1 MPNNFAYLVLFSWP
15 VVVFY
20 LLSRFRIGYGALISL
35 LGTYMFLPANM
46 SIDLPGLPDLDKFSI
61 TTITIIFVMLL
72 KKLPLGINS
81 LPSIYKFIL
90 AVFFLAPFLTSI
102 TNSERYLHLPAL
114 SLYDGL
120 TSSLV
125 SFLYFFPFLI
135 GVRYF
140 RTEDSH
146 IKLFKYLALAALV
159 YSAFALYEIRMSPQL
174 HNMSYGYFPHSW
186 RQQYRAGGFRAVVF
200 MGHGLLVAMFLAL
213 GVAFWTAMK
222 KSGNQVFRYS
232 TNIGLIIVFITLVF
246 MKSYAAFIYGLF
258 MYIVIRFF
266 STPKQ
271 IQLAL
276 MISVLFI
283 SYPLLSAIGLFPHKE
298 LVALA
303 ESINPDRAQSLD
315 YRFENE
321 NALLA
326 HANKKPFFGWG
337 GWGRNRIFDLETG
350 EDISVTDGYW
360 IIILGT
366 SGWIGFL
373 SKFLFFFLPVW
384 LVFKQHKNMYFRD
397 DSIRVL
403 VAANALI
410 VSIILLDQLPNS
422 SLSNNGLYWLLAGS
436 LLGRAQELLKSNTH
450 LIDVNEHKKSND
462 LKLS

>member
-1 MPNNFAYLVLFSWP
+1 MPNSFAYLVLFSWP
-15 VVVFY
+15 LIVVY
-20 LLSRFRIGYGALISL
+20 LLNRFNIGFGTLFTL
-35 LGTYMFLPANM
+35 LGAYMFLPANM
-46 SIDLPGLPDLDKFSI
+46 SIDLPGLPNLDKFSI

-72 KKLPLGINS
+72 KRLPLGIKS

-90 AVFFLAPFLTSI
+90 AVFFLAPFLTAI

-146 IKLFKYLALAALV
+146 IKLFKYFALAALV

-174 HNMSYGYFPHSW
+174 HSMIYGYFPHSW

-222 KSGNQVFRYS
+222 KAGNQVFRYS
-232 TNIGLIIVFITLVF
+232 TNFGLAIVFITLVF
-246 MKSYAAFIYGLF
+246 MKSYAAFVYGLF
-258 MYIVIRFF
+258 AYGAIRFL
-266 STPKQ
+266 PQKQ
-271 IQLAL
+271 QFRIAF
-276 MISVLFI
+276 IFAVIFI
-283 SYPLLSAIGLFPHKE
+283 SYPLLSATGLFPHKE
-298 LVALA
+298 LISFA
-303 ESINPDRAQSLD
+303 EEFSVDRAGSLN

-326 HANKKPFFGWG
+326 HANQKPLFGWG
-337 GWGRNRIFDLETG
+337 GWGRNRIFDIETG

-366 SGWIGFL
+366 SGWVGFL
-373 SKFLFFFLPVW
+373 SKFLFFFLPLW
-384 LVFKQHKNMYFRD
+384 LVYKKQSKMNFKS
-397 DSIRVL
+397 DSDRVL
-403 VAANALI
+403 LAAMALI
-410 VSIILLDQLPNS
+410 VSLILLDQLPNS
-422 SLSNNGLYWLLAGS
+422 SLSNNSLYWLLAGS

-450 LIDVNEHKKSND
+450 PIDVNEHKKFNQP
-462 LKLS
+462 KLT